1 MHGTCGPAAQ
11 RCPGRQ
17 QHGRDALGGREGHG
31 TRSLRPGHLLHLPS
45 SPRRGRGR
53 AGLAGDAGQRS
64 QLEPFSAVQLCGHRR
79 PAPHRQRAG
88 GRRRRGRHGPQRAPL
103 RARTLPPPS
112 GRYKPLF
119 PTAVAELL
127 PPGRSCRS
135 PWEPPPGLPGPSR
148 ALFCGGSRPQP
159 ALILGGAALPA
170 GAGQHSPRGDG
181 ATLRQRLRPSASS
194 VPHAGLFPRRGGCA
208 GAGNERRPASGARR
222 SQQDG
227 AQRASPRRHGDPQ
240 SSGAGRH
247 FAALYGDALRQPL
260 VVARAAGAGPPWRA
274 AGTPRAPGSAA
285 SSAPAGSGTLTPIW
299 PECRVSTGAAGG
311 AGPGGQCPRTGLCRA
326 GRPGPRPVLVPVPG
340 HAAPRAPP
348 PPGRGRP
355 IPAAGPCWGG
365 RRGARPRRGR
375 VSRRAL
381 VTGTSRSPHPSSRSL
396 PGEGELPPVPPFKE
410 LGNFTAEFSLLPRT
424 RSAPFYLT

>member
-1 MHGTCGPAAQ
+1 MAHAAPAVQ

-17 QHGRDALGGREGHG
+17 RG
-31 TRSLRPGHLLHLPS
+31 TRHSEPPARSPPPPPPPPVQ
-45 SPRRGRGR
+45 PRRD
-53 AGLAGDAGQRS
+53 LAGGAEQRS
-64 QLEPFSAVQLCGHRR
+64 QLRPVQRCPSSAGTAGQLRTHSEQ
-79 PAPHRQRAG
+79 AAKEAG
-88 GRRRRGRHGPQRAPL
+88 AARTQRAPL
-103 RARTLPPPS
+103 RARPLPSPR

-170 GAGQHSPRGDG
+170 GAGQHSPPRDG

-194 VPHAGLFPRRGGCA
+194 VPHVGLFPRRGECA

-285 SSAPAGSGTLTPIW
+285 SSAPAGSATRTPIW

-311 AGPGGQCPRTGLCRA
+311 AGPGEQYPRTGRCRA
-326 GRPGPRPVLVPVPG
+326 GRPAPRPVLVPMPG
-340 HAAPRAPP
+340 VTRPRGAPP

-355 IPAAGPCWGG
+355 IPAAGPSWGWAPSCQASAGAACRDG
-365 RRGARPRRGR
+365 RWSQGHR
-375 VSRRAL
+375 VPLVPAPVRFLERA
-381 VTGTSRSPHPSSRSL
+381 SCR
-396 PGEGELPPVPPFKE
+396 PVPPFKE

-424 RSAPFYLT
+424 RSAPFCLT